1 MKKGIAPNR
10 VLIGTR
16 VTIEF
21 REEVSNACENAG
33 MSSQDFIEDCVR
45 RRIAQLNKN
54 ISKVAI
60 ADADRQDVIAL

>member
-21 REEVSNACENAG
+21 REEVSSACEYTR

-45 RRIAQLNKN
+45 RRIAQLNKKAN
-54 ISKVAI
+54 KPAI
-60 ADADRQDVIAL
+60 FEPIEQDDIAL